1 VNLGGEAAAGP
12 PQAVIVGLRAGAA
25 RRFLLDLTV
34 TAGACSVL
42 MGPADR
48 GVDVDLPRDQPGRIR
63 SGLQLGQQDEP

>member
-1 VNLGGEAAAGP
+1 MDLCGEASPGP
-12 PQAVIVGLRAGAA
+12 AQGVISGLGLNPT
-25 RRFLLDLTV
+25 RRLLLSLSM
-34 TAGACSVL
+34 TAGARGVL